1 MASQVGSKF
10 SGKVALI
17 TGASSGIGAA
27 TAELFS
33 KMGANLSLTGR
44 NLDNL
49 QKTADRCITVEPE
62 QKKPLL
68 IQGITFTNLFFFLL
82 IIEIATS
89 SADLMS
95 ESDTAT
101 LVKKTIEAFGQLDI
115 LVNNAGVLEMG

>member
-68 IQGITFTNLFFFLL
+68 IKGMTFTNFFDL
-82 IIEIATS
+82 ITEIATS

>member
-1 MASQVGSKF
+1 MDNAACQCKLRILVGAKF

-49 QKTADRCITVEPE
+49 QKTADRCITVEPD

-68 IQGITFTNLFFFLL
+68 IQGISRFDF
-82 IIEIATS
+82 
-89 SADLMS
+89 
-95 ESDTAT
+95 
-101 LVKKTIEAFGQLDI
+101 
-115 LVNNAGVLEMG
+115 

>member
-68 IQGITFTNLFFFLL
+68 IQGMTFTNFFDL
-82 IIEIATS
+82 ITEIATS